1 MCGRAIIA
9 RGRGLAKAEYD
20 AFGIDMNE
28 SRGRFNESADMVI
41 NALSSGVIEGKGPH
55 YPQLKTTLRPAPS
68 PERPWDDRLFAAA
81 IARKSVVEGKSVS
94 VRLDLGGRRV
104 IKKKN
109 RITQ

>member
-1 MCGRAIIA
+1 
-9 RGRGLAKAEYD
+9 
-20 AFGIDMNE
+20 MNE

-81 IARKSVVEGKSVS
+81 MSPDSIPIAAELG
-94 VRLDLGGRRV
+94 VRMMTFMQFDNATHGRSEEHTSELQSL
-104 IKKKN
+104 I
-109 RITQ
+109 RISYAVFSLK